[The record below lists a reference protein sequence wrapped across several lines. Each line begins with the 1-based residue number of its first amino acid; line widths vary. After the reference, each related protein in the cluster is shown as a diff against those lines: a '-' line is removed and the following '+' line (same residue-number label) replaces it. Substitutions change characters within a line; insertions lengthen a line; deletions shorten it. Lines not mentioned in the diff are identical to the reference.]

1 MKNLVVSFAI
11 MILLSGS
18 YIFCSEKDII
28 GDWVSISTHAG
39 YEMYTKW
46 VLQPDGTLRKMTGMR
61 SEGEVDITQLAPVI
75 RSEDSL
81 DFYDDQHRRT
91 CILDPEI
98 SEETLERVKSMKLH
112 APTSQAEHL
121 AQKLAHQ
128 KAVAELHSSYSRSIS
143 TRGDDA
149 SYAKSSEIKKSYDR
163 DSDDDSGYQG
173 GDESNNDI
181 VEV

>member
-11 MILLSGS
+11 VILLSGS

-28 GDWVSISTHAG
+28 GDWVSIGTHAG

-46 VLQPDGTLRKMTGMR
+46 VLQRDGSLRKITGMR
-61 SEGEVDITQLAPVI
+61 SKGEVNITQLARVI

-81 DFYDDQHRRT
+81 DFYDDQNRRT

-98 SEETLERVKSMKLH
+98 SDEMLERVKSMKLH
-112 APTSQAEHL
+112 APTSQAEYRE
-121 AQKLAHQ
+121 QKLVRQ
-128 KAVAELHSSYSRSIS
+128 KAVAELHSSYSGLIS

-149 SYAKSSEIKKSYDR
+149 VGHAKILAGQRIYDR
-163 DSDDDSGYQG
+163 DSDDDSDY
-173 GDESNNDI
+173 ESNE
-181 VEV
+181 EV